1 MSSSDWE
8 EIKRLAADFQRAQL
22 ASTLQKL
29 SERNCIEIISKL
41 VELNLISIYYT
52 TDGKEYVTPEQL
64 TKEIQDELYVQG
76 GRVDIADLVDILSVD
91 YNVITKQATGL
102 ASSDPN
108 IRFVM
113 GQLISKHYMD
123 SIAEEINEKLQQEGT
138 ASITHLVKH
147 YDLPEEFLS
156 EIVVRRLG
164 TVIQGQLDSND
175 SSVLFTEAFV
185 ARHRAHVRGV
195 LSGITR
201 PTQVVSLLS
210 QHGFQETLFFSVA
223 EKLIEM
229 GRIPGILTGNQQV
242 HRSVYIPNIYSQTQ
256 NDWVDNFWKQ
266 NGYLE
271 FEALRRLDISD
282 PEGYIRRRLIGEDIT
297 YIGEMCIGSGFID
310 QIDAS
315 LDDALVSGGWVDIYP
330 LLPTS
335 FSSKDGSQLLEI
347 ALRNR
352 QDKKSTANAR
362 VFCDTIVV
370 SNQIISMV
378 TNDLRQ
384 LMPARAK
391 EAIEQGSF
399 KQQLYSSK
407 SKQNDDSNSKNKK
420 EERRKKAVGGKFG
433 GGTQGRETKTKS
445 VKNKNKGRRGAAQ
458 DSDSEDDVQTR
469 QASGDGPGKFPK
481 IEFLSLEKLQEE
493 IGDKKELTDSPE
505 ELIEEI
511 AKDLQESLTKEFQE
525 VVQAAFLAT
534 VAVGGDAR
542 KKTHQQ
548 LQEKVSALI
557 TAIRLSEKGIKAF
570 DGEIQLQLKKH
581 LLRTQCSELVSELV
595 LYLADDSLLEVNH
608 DKEMTPEVRLKIIK
622 NLSEDM
628 MEPLLAIHKSLTTS
642 DMEEFLTLIDDAV
655 SATGIMLKKKDNKK
669 DRQVLSN
676 HRCQLLEQLES
687 LMDPPLILHL
697 ACLILFQSV
706 SGCMLHASGKF
717 VPHILAYIKNQI
729 PADKFS
735 LLQDYQDLVI
745 KSLTNKDECILSGV
759 KTQLEALAPSV
770 KEIAVTFKK
779 STSLSH
785 SEE

>member
-156 EIVVRRLG
+156 EVTITSCFMSYMLCFILFLQYFRIFSKG
-164 TVIQGQLDSND
+164 WCIQYFQLFS
-175 SSVLFTEAFV
+175 
-185 ARHRAHVRGV
+185 
-195 LSGITR
+195 
-201 PTQVVSLLS
+201 
-210 QHGFQETLFFSVA
+210 FFSVA

-493 IGDKKELTDSPE
+493 IADKKELTDSPE

>member
-1 MSSSDWE
+1 MSHCSF
-8 EIKRLAADFQRAQL
+8 ILFFL
-22 ASTLQKL
+22 FT
-29 SERNCIEIISKL
+29 
-41 VELNLISIYYT
+41 
-52 TDGKEYVTPEQL
+52 
-64 TKEIQDELYVQG
+64 
-76 GRVDIADLVDILSVD
+76 GRVDITDLVDVLSVD
-91 YNVITKQATGL
+91 YNVIAKQATAL
-102 ASSDPN
+102 ASSDSS
-108 IRFVM
+108 IRLVM
-113 GQLISKHYMD
+113 GQLISKYYMD

-138 ASITHLVKH
+138 TSITYLVKH
-147 YDLPEEFLS
+147 YDLPEEFIS

-164 TVIQGQLDSND
+164 TIIQGQMDSQD
-175 SSVLFTEAFV
+175 TSVIYTEAFV
-185 ARHRAHVRGV
+185 TRHRAHVRGV
-195 LSGITR
+195 LSAITR
-201 PTQVVSLLS
+201 PTQVASLLS

-223 EKLIEM
+223 EKLIET

-242 HRSVYIPNIYSQTQ
+242 HRAIYIPNIYSQTQ

-282 PEGYIRRRLIGEDIT
+282 PEGYIHRRMKGEDVT
-297 YIGEMCIGSGFID
+297 YIGGMCVGSGFID

-335 FSSKDGSQLLEI
+335 FSSEDVSQLLEI

-352 QDKKSTANAR
+352 QDKKSTASAR

-370 SNQIISMV
+370 SNQIISKV
-378 TNDLRQ
+378 TNDLRK

-399 KQQLYSSK
+399 KQQLNSSK
-407 SKQNDDSNSKNKK
+407 SKQNDDSSKNKK
-420 EERRKKAVGGKFG
+420 EERRKKAAGGKYG

-445 VKNKNKGRRGAAQ
+445 TKSKNKGRRAAAQ
-458 DSDSEDDVQTR
+458 DSDSEEDQTR
-469 QASGDGPGKFPK
+469 QAAGEGSGKFPK

-493 IGDKKELTDSPE
+493 ISNEKELVDCPE
-505 ELIEEI
+505 ELTEEI
-511 AKDLQESLTKEFQE
+511 AKNLLESLTKEFQE
-525 VVQAAFLAT
+525 VVQTAFLAT
-534 VAVGGDAR
+534 VAIGGDTR

-557 TAIRLSEKGIKAF
+557 TTIKLSEKGLKVF
-570 DGEIQLQLKKH
+570 DCEIQSQLKKH

-608 DKEMTPEVRLKIIK
+608 DKEMTPEARLKIIK
-622 NLSEDM
+622 NLSEDVT
-628 MEPLLAIHKSLTTS
+628 EPLLAIHKSLTVG
-642 DMEEFLTLIDDAV
+642 DLEEFLALVDDAISV
-655 SATGIMLKKKDNKK
+655 TGIMLKKKDNKK

-676 HRCQLLEQLES
+676 HRCQLIEQLEN
-687 LMDPPLILHL
+687 LMDLPLILHL

-745 KSLTNKDECILSGV
+745 KSLTNKDDCVLSEV

-770 KEIAVTFKK
+770 KEIAITFKK
-779 STSLSH
+779 STSVSH